1 VLLDGPLHV
10 SFIDWKYNIAA
21 STVLSFPTV
30 PIPMYYE
37 HLLLFQKL
45 ETGQDGAITQNFY
58 FQFYFNVLDLN
69 IEPKLNITK
78 IGLIKI

>member
-1 VLLDGPLHV
+1 M
-10 SFIDWKYNIAA
+10 
-21 STVLSFPTV
+21 V

-45 ETGQDGAITQNFY
+45 KRGQNGANTQNFY

-69 IEPKLNITK
+69 IEPKLNINKNRTDQN
-78 IGLIKI
+78 LD

>member
-1 VLLDGPLHV
+1 LPLAQYLV
-10 SFIDWKYNIAA
+10 FKKGIRGTINERFFLETTKI
-21 STVLSFPTV
+21 V
-30 PIPMYYE
+30 
-37 HLLLFQKL
+37 QKL

-69 IEPKLNITK
+69 IEPKLNINK

>member
-1 VLLDGPLHV
+1 VYKNDNPP
-10 SFIDWKYNIAA
+10 FC
-21 STVLSFPTV
+21 PMV

-45 ETGQDGAITQNFY
+45 ETGQNGAITQNFY

-69 IEPKLNITK
+69 IEPKLNINK